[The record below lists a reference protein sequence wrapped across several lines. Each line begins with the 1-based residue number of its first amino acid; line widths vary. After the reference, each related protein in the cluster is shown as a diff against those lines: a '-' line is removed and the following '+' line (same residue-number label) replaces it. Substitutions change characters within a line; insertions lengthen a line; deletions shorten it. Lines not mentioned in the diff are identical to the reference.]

1 MSFLGDALQ
10 PQPHPQPPPIR
21 ILVFTGRGTGGSSAR
36 RVKLIA
42 EARGAQVQFGDVAAI
57 VALSRET
64 TDLLVLPGGSAVQQI
79 NAFGEVPSS
88 RSFRGFFAHST
99 FEGPDGCA
107 SIVRFVESGG
117 GCIGFCAGAQ
127 VMSSDLRLIDA
138 PWNTRLAKIHP
149 ELRGH
154 VLGKCKSSLNDSETV
169 ELVWHNGPFWAPPHD
184 LPRTVVALCVVD
196 DFRAASAAHAKK
208 KISCFARRACIV
220 KQGRRVACGPHP
232 ECTLGCEDFT
242 WRLMMLCLE

>member
-1 MSFLGDALQ
+1 
-10 PQPHPQPPPIR
+10 
-21 ILVFTGRGTGGSSAR
+21 V
-36 RVKLIA
+36 
-42 EARGAQVQFGDVAAI
+42 
-57 VALSRET
+57 
-64 TDLLVLPGGSAVQQI
+64 
-79 NAFGEVPSS
+79 
-88 RSFRGFFAHST
+88 
-99 FEGPDGCA
+99 
-107 SIVRFVESGG
+107 SIIRFVDNGG

-127 VMSSDLRLIDA
+127 VMSDLRLIDA

-154 VLGKCKSSLNDSETV
+154 VLGKCNSNSNLLNNSDDENETV
-169 ELVWHNGPFWAPPHD
+169 ELIWHNGPFWAPPHD
-184 LPRTVVALCVVD
+184 LPSTVEALCVVD
-196 DFRAASAAHAKK
+196 DFRAASANAKK